1 MLVTILTVIINSS
14 RNEVNSKTLTEDQVG
29 EDRGVMLSSP
39 PKPETA
45 PVIVP
50 LTIEDTINMDT
61 SKLKKCA
68 SDDTSLIVNIDDTQS
83 DVLDADLDASN
94 ISTSASV
101 DNELNSQE
109 NSTHSKSTNR
119 KTNNEVN
126 NCTESKNLSGNEN
139 NLNISTNTE
148 GANNS
153 NSSKECNKDSEN
165 KDSST
170 KSKRFV
176 DNESIERE
184 SDLIFNVKSWTY

>member
-1 MLVTILTVIINSS
+1 MLVTILTVIISSS
-14 RNEVNSKTLTEDQVG
+14 RNEVNSKTLTEDG
-29 EDRGVMLSSP
+29 EDMGVMLSSP

-45 PVIVP
+45 PVVVP

-61 SKLKKCA
+61 SKQKKSA

-83 DVLDADLDASN
+83 DVLDADLDVSN

-101 DNELNSQE
+101 ENELNSQE
-109 NSTHSKSTNR
+109 NNTESKSTNR

-126 NCTESKNLSGNEN
+126 NSTESKNLSGNEN

-148 GANNS
+148 GTNN
-153 NSSKECNKDSEN
+153 SKECNKDSEN

-176 DNESIERE
+176 DNESIENE